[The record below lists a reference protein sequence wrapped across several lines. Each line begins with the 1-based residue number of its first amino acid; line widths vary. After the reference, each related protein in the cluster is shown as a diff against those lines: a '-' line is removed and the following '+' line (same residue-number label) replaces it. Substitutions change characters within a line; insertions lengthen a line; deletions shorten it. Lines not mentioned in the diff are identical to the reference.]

1 MKRFVTL
8 LTLLVGLWHGALAQK
23 SYVTV
28 YCSQNV
34 YGGGI
39 YLSGD
44 IPPSMKSFYDS
55 YDFVNTSLMG
65 YSWIGEVLN
74 LLASNGFSV
83 DKMNTVFETTHS
95 DSPRVVTTYLL
106 SKPLEDSTPDNIRRT
121 EKTDDNS
128 KIHEVARYN
137 LQGMPIDKEE
147 KGVQIVVYSNY
158 TTKTVIKE

>member
-1 MKRFVTL
+1 MKRLVTL
-8 LTLLVGLWHGALAQK
+8 LTLLVGLGAGAFAQK

-28 YCSQNV
+28 YCPQNV
-34 YGGGI
+34 YGGAI

-44 IPPSMKSFYDS
+44 IPPSMKSSYDS
-55 YDFVNTSLMG
+55 YDFTHSSSMG

-74 LLASNGFSV
+74 LLADNGFSV
-83 DKMNTVFETTHS
+83 DNMNTVLDTTNS
-95 DSPRVVTTYLL
+95 NSPRVVTTYLL
-106 SKPLEDSTPDNIRRT
+106 SKPLGNATPDNIRRV
-121 EKTDDNS
+121 ENSDNNS
-128 KIHEVARYN
+128 KIHEVARFN